1 MLMVVVMGFAQYP
14 QATFQVPQSA
24 STRDVQIGRQLS
36 QNEQIALAD
45 MPPIYALSVSLVSLT
60 SQGRVQRCEKVVIP

>member
-14 QATFQVPQSA
+14 RATFQVPQSA
-24 STRDVQIGRQLS
+24 STRDIPIGRQLS
-36 QNEQIALAD
+36 QNEQFSLTDI
-45 MPPIYALSVSLVSLT
+45 PPIYALSVSGSLT